1 MDLVEGKGGDVILTK
16 VMEGDTLDLLKK
28 EIAEK
33 LNLPLQDLR
42 LISQPTQLQNP
53 SSYRSR

>member
-1 MDLVEGKGGDVILTK
+1 MALVEDRGRSVVLTK
-16 VMEGDTLDLLKK
+16 VMEGGSLDLLKK